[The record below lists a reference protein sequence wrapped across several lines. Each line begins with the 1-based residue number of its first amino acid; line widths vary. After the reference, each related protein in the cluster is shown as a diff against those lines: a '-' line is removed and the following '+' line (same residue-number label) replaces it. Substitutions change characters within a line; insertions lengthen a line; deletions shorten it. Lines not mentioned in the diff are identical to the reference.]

1 MDQQRAQ
8 MSRRCGVVA
17 QADVGP
23 AQLVLTAS
31 IARRY
36 YLDGRSKLD
45 IAEEFHLSRF
55 KVARLLESA
64 RASGLVHVEIRHPGN
79 VDVELSARLQEAY
92 GLTHAVVVD
101 TLATDA
107 ASLREQ
113 IGRAAADLLAEI
125 VTADDVLG
133 LGWARSL
140 IAMSAAL
147 TRLPPCPVVQLTG
160 ALTRAD
166 VDASSIDL
174 VRDVARI
181 GGGEAYFFYAPMIVP
196 DATTA
201 GVLRRQPD
209 VARALERASSVTK
222 AVVGLGSWEP
232 PYSTV
237 WDAISAEE
245 RAELSRLGVQAD
257 ISGVVLDGD
266 GKPVSAP
273 LADRLIGIG
282 PDQLQEIPEVIG
294 LVYADEKAEAT
305 RAAIRGGFV
314 TSLVTHTSLARA
326 MLAGL

>member
-1 MDQQRAQ
+1 
-8 MSRRCGVVA
+8 VA

-45 IAEEFHLSRF
+45 IADEFNLSRF
-55 KVARLLESA
+55 KVARILENA
-64 RASGLVHVEIRHPGN
+64 RTSGLVHVEIRHPGN
-79 VDVELSARLQEAY
+79 VDVDLSGRLQEAY

-101 TLATDA
+101 TLAEDTT
-107 ASLREQ
+107 SLREQ

-125 VTADDVLG
+125 VSAEDVLG

-147 TRLPPCPVVQLTG
+147 TRLAPCPVVQLTG
-160 ALTRAD
+160 ALSRPD
-166 VDASSIDL
+166 VDGSSIEL

-196 DATTA
+196 DGTTA

-209 VARALERASSVTK
+209 VARALERAGTVTK
-222 AVVGLGSWEP
+222 AVVGLGSWDP

-237 WDAISAEE
+237 WDAISPDE
-245 RAELSRLGVQAD
+245 RADLSRLGVQAEV
-257 ISGVVLDGD
+257 SGVLLGRDGE
-266 GKPVSAP
+266 PVRAQ
-273 LADRLIGIG
+273 LADRLIGIDAG
-282 PDQLQEIPEVIG
+282 RLRDIPEVIA
-294 LVYADEKAEAT
+294 LVYADEKL
-305 RAAIRGGFV
+305 AAIRAAVRGGYV

-326 MLAGL
+326 MVDQA

>member
-1 MDQQRAQ
+1 
-8 MSRRCGVVA
+8 VVA
-17 QADVGP
+17 QTDVGP

-79 VDVELSARLQEAY
+79 VDVELSGQLQEAY
-92 GLTHAVVVD
+92 GLRHAVVVD

-113 IGRAAADLLAEI
+113 IGRAAADLLAEV
-125 VTADDVLG
+125 VTPHDVLG

-147 TRLPPCPVVQLTG
+147 TRLSPCPVVQLTG
-160 ALTRAD
+160 ALARPD
-166 VDASSIDL
+166 VDGSSIEL

-201 GVLRRQPD
+201 RVLRGQPD
-209 VARALERASSVTK
+209 VARALERAGTVTT
-222 AVVGLGSWEP
+222 AVVGLGSWDP

-237 WDAISAEE
+237 WDAVTPEE
-245 RAELSRLGVQAD
+245 RTDLDRLGVRAD
-257 ISGVVLDGD
+257 VSGILLDGD
-266 GKPVSAP
+266 GRPVRSP
-273 LADRLIGIG
+273 LADRLIGVDA
-282 PDQLQEIPEVIG
+282 DQLRRIPDVIA
-294 LVYADEKAEAT
+294 LVYADEKVAAT
-305 RAAIRGGFV
+305 RAAVRGGFV

-326 MLAGL
+326 LVEGA

>member
-1 MDQQRAQ
+1 
-8 MSRRCGVVA
+8 VA
-17 QADVGP
+17 QTDVGP

-45 IAEEFHLSRF
+45 IAEEFNLSRF

-79 VDVELSARLQEAY
+79 VDVELSGRLQEAY

-113 IGRAAADLLAEI
+113 IGRAAADLLAEV

-147 TRLPPCPVVQLTG
+147 TRLPACPVVQLTG
-160 ALTRAD
+160 ALSRPD
-166 VDASSIDL
+166 VDGSSIEL

-201 GVLRRQPD
+201 AVLRRQPD
-209 VARALERASSVTK
+209 VARALERAGTVTK
-222 AVVGLGSWEP
+222 AVVGLGSWDP

-237 WDAISAEE
+237 WDAITPEE
-245 RAELSRLGVQAD
+245 RADLSRRGVLAD
-257 ISGVVLDGD
+257 VSGVVLDAD
-266 GKPVSAP
+266 GKPVRAP
-273 LADRLIGIG
+273 LADRLIGIDA
-282 PDQLQEIPEVIG
+282 DQLQRIPDVLA
-294 LVYADEKAEAT
+294 LVYADEKVAAT
-305 RAAIRGGFV
+305 RAAVRGGYV

-326 MLAGL
+326 LVEQA